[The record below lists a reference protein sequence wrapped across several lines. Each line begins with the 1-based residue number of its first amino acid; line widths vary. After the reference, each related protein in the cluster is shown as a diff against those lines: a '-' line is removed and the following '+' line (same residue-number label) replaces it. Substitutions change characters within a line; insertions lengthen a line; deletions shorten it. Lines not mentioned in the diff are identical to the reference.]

1 MEYII
6 TLMVIHMKGSGWMV
20 KDTDREFMTTAM
32 LTQRYMQY
40 LKERYGLAACD
51 KLCYHETA

>member
-1 MEYII
+1 
-6 TLMVIHMKGSGWMV
+6 
-20 KDTDREFMTTAM
+20 MTTAM

-40 LKERYGLAACD
+40 LKERYGLVACD

>member
-1 MEYII
+1 
-6 TLMVIHMKGSGWMV
+6 MKGSGWMV